1 MNRDEAQEKAEEV
14 LKLNNDVG
22 VICYG
27 MGLGKSLIAI
37 NRIKKGNYKN
47 ILITGYRTSLKSN
60 WLKELEKWDIYKWE
74 DYGATE
80 NEFDIQCGPR
90 ISIDII
96 NIQTVYKWSK
106 EQLQQFDLI
115 ILDEIHEL
123 ATEEY
128 GRLIINASELGIARI
143 GLTGTPDLKN
153 KGDFYKKYCPI
164 LMEYYDVE
172 GTITNKVKL
181 YLYEYELS
189 DQYKVEVGSAKKRWK
204 VGELKQYLYLSEK
217 YEEAKNKMFELG
229 ASEYFETSMLWMKG
243 KQMQYQLVQTP
254 DGTDVQ
260 LVTVEATK
268 EQKEWGRKF
277 FNSIRYRKELLWNL
291 SSSVA
296 HANNIKYRI
305 LSNPN
310 NKVFLFT
317 KSIPQTYRLSPNVIH
332 SKVAKAAKDIEALN
346 KHTLE
351 KFNDG
356 IIRELASVNS
366 LTSGVNIKG
375 LNWIV
380 VDAFDSSEVKGSQIR
395 GRGRRL
401 GIDSEANMVVI
412 APKNTQASRWFKN
425 SYGDMEYEILQDL
438 KNLNV

>member
-1 MNRDEAQEKAEEV
+1 
-14 LKLNNDVG
+14 
-22 VICYG
+22 
-27 MGLGKSLIAI
+27 MGLGKSLITI

-60 WLKELEKWDIYKWE
+60 WLKELEKWRIYKWE
-74 DYGATE
+74 DYGATD
-80 NEFDIQCGPR
+80 NEFDIQNGPR
-90 ISIDII
+90 ISIDVI
-96 NIQTVYKWSK
+96 NIQTVYRWNKT
-106 EQLQQFDLI
+106 QLCQFDLV

-123 ATEEY
+123 ATPEY
-128 GRLIINASELGIARI
+128 GKLIVSLYELGISRV

-153 KGDFYKKYCPI
+153 KKEFYDKYCPI

-181 YLYEYELS
+181 FLYEYELT
-189 DQYKVEVGSAKKRWK
+189 DAYKVEAGNATKRWK
-204 VGELKQYLYLSEK
+204 VGELKQYTYLSEK

-229 ASEYFETSMLWMKG
+229 ASEYWDTSMLWMKG
-243 KQMQYQLVQTP
+243 VQKVWITDKEGVPELV
-254 DGTDVQ
+254 DE
-260 LVTVEATK
+260 EATK

-277 FNSIRYRKELLWNL
+277 FNFIRYRKEFLWNL

-296 HANNIKYRI
+296 YANNIKYRI
-305 LSNPN
+305 LSNPD

-317 KSIPQTYRLSPNVIH
+317 KSITQTYRLSPNVIH
-332 SKVAKAAKDIEALN
+332 SKVAKTAKDVEALN

-375 LNWIV
+375 LNWIL
-380 VDAFDSSEVKGSQIR
+380 VDAFDSSEVKGQQIK

-401 GIDSEANMVVI
+401 DISDEANMIVI
-412 APKNTQASRWFKN
+412 VPKDTQSARWFKN
-425 SYGDMEYEILQDL
+425 SYGSTEYELLTDLNDL
-438 KNLNV
+438 KI